1 MNDAEQKAPQH
12 GGHQLLL
19 RVKPR
24 IQPYFRQS
32 DEIVPYDIDYVSEKL
47 PNIIPQNIVEI
58 PQYIY
63 IITVF
68 RFCPSG
74 LHLSKINS
82 VAKTL

>member
-1 MNDAEQKAPQH
+1 MVVISCSCGSSHAYN
-12 GGHQLLL
+12 
-19 RVKPR
+19 R
-24 IQPYFRQS
+24 IFGSPMKSYLTILIMS
-32 DEIVPYDIDYVSEKL
+32 PKKL

-82 VAKTL
+82 VAKNIMRP